1 MPIDPVPIRA
11 EARPRAAQERIKRY
25 IVENRLRPGDPIPTE
40 QALARALGISRNSLR
55 EALRALETA
64 GVVETRHGLG
74 TFVGEATLAPLIAGM
89 AFNLVQNISRES
101 RTLGEMLE
109 VREIIEAELVRRVT
123 GRHTPAQLARL
134 ERLVAR
140 LELQGACGR
149 FDREADR
156 DFHDLLYEPL
166 DNRVVILVLDAFW
179 DVLREVESQLPDT
192 DFKAT
197 TNAQWHRDILDAVR
211 CADGDAAVAAMR
223 VHFAGIQERLARQV
237 AGDGEYPRQR
247 AAAARALSG

>member
-1 MPIDPVPIRA
+1 MPIEPAPIRA

-25 IVENRLRPGDPIPTE
+25 IVENQLQPGDPIPTE
-40 QALARALGISRNSLR
+40 QALARTLGISRNSLR

-89 AFNLVQNISRES
+89 AFSLVQSISREP

-109 VREIIEAELVRRVT
+109 VREIIEAELVRRAA

-140 LELQGACGR
+140 METQGARGR

-156 DFHDLLYEPL
+156 DFHDVLYEPL
-166 DNRVVILVLDAFW
+166 GNRVVILVLEAFW
-179 DVLREVESQLPDT
+179 DVLRTVEAQLPDT
-192 DFKAT
+192 DFKPT

-211 CADGDAAVAAMR
+211 AGDEDAAVAAMR
-223 VHFAGIQERLARQV
+223 VHFAGIQERLERHEHGAS
-237 AGDGEYPRQR
+237 DE
-247 AAAARALSG
+247 